1 MLDKD
6 TIIYIAAVL
15 TTVFLIGL
23 VLVASHDNFVEKE
36 RCRKAM
42 MEEQKVA
49 KQIAA
54 ENSKKLDML
63 LDIVTNAVANAERK

>member
-23 VLVASHDNFVEKE
+23 ALVASHDNFVEKE
-36 RCRKAM
+36 HCRKAM

-63 LDIVTNAVANAERK
+63 LDIMTNAVANAERK